1 MSESAVELAL
11 EGRNLR
17 SCFRMQLALCDL
29 PPQVKFRELAA
40 LICSSGSGKSTLLRM
55 LAGVHC
61 ADLPGVSSAHMA
73 GRHAPGPSHQIPII
87 RHGPSKESQPLCKH
101 SRSCP

>member
-73 GRHAPGPSHQIPII
+73 GRHAVGPSHQIPTI
-87 RHGPSKESQPLCKH
+87 RNSPRKESPPLRKH
-101 SRSCP
+101 PRSCP